1 MQALSAGVDVA
12 VTEMATAVREWDV
25 RCNHAGIPALTSVL
39 RTSEVWYETEKPGM
53 SSDSVRVVFGKE
65 QRKNGASNDGDLQRV

>member
-25 RCNHAGIPALTSVL
+25 RWNHAGIPALKGL
-39 RTSEVWYETEKPGM
+39 LQTSEVWYETEKPGM
-53 SSDSVRVVFGKE
+53 SSDSARVVFGKE
-65 QRKNGASNDGDLQRV
+65 QREKRRFR